1 MNSKK
6 VQVNDAQA
14 QFPQLLELVKKG
26 EEIII
31 MDNNE
36 PVAQLIAIPIH
47 KKAGLTSSDKG
58 EKWTSEDFDIKLG
71 DD

>member
-1 MNSKK
+1 MIAKK
-6 VQVNDAQA
+6 VQINDAQT
-14 QFPQLLELVKKG
+14 QFQQLLELVKKG

-31 MDNNE
+31 MDNND
-36 PVAQLIAIPIH
+36 PVAQLIAIPPH
-47 KKAGLTSSDKG
+47 KKAGLASSESG